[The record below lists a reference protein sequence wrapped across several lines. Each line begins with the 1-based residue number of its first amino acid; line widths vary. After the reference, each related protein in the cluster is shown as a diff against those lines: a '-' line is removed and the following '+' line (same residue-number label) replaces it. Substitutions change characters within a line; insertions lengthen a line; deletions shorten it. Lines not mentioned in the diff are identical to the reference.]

1 MVTHEIKGKLE
12 GEPRS
17 PKSWSK
23 GLFILRENILVVD
36 PIISGRQHEL
46 RASKTFTPFGRVSS
60 ALGRTQRRNVL
71 REQDGLTRHHV
82 PIATPTEAG
91 VKLHFWTDGP
101 DTPFT
106 SEPQLQ
112 WFKEHVPS
120 PETEIGG
127 DRISQYPTQLRGR
140 REHRKRST
148 DGAPAHPRLRARP
161 PDTWTPQESRQN
173 NGQRCPPM
181 TLAIR
186 MRQHAQVLRKS
197 VSYDLCKKIH
207 FFFFFEKN

>member
-71 REQDGLTRHHV
+71 REQDGLTWHPRSHRDSHRGRGKAPFLDRRARHTFYV
-82 PIATPTEAG
+82 RTAATVVQGACSQPRNRDRWGQDKPVSNAAEGAERAQEAFNRRG
-91 VKLHFWTDGP
+91 TCP
-101 DTPFT
+101 PT
-106 SEPQLQ
+106 SEGQA
-112 WFKEHVPS
+112 S
-120 PETEIGG
+120 PTHGRPKNPG
-127 DRISQYPTQLRGR
+127 RTMARGA
-140 REHRKRST
+140 HR
-148 DGAPAHPRLRARP
+148 
-161 PDTWTPQESRQN
+161 
-173 NGQRCPPM
+173 
-181 TLAIR
+181 
-186 MRQHAQVLRKS
+186 
-197 VSYDLCKKIH
+197 
-207 FFFFFEKN
+207 